1 MSAIA
6 PTPRVLT
13 LSAPGSDEDAA
24 RAELWGLLALLFIAA
39 PDAATLRL
47 LAALPPHEAAPSAA
61 LSAASNRLRQAA
73 AAAGADDV
81 RDEFE
86 ALFGGPGRPA
96 VYVYG
101 SFYLAGAL
109 HDKPLAA
116 LRGDLQRI
124 GLSRRID
131 LGESEDHFAMLAETM
146 RYLIAGN
153 DPAVCTLARQR
164 DMFERHIQ
172 PWAAAMCDAIDGDR
186 QARFYRA
193 VAAFTREFIQV
204 EQLGFDLLD

>member
-1 MSAIA
+1 MSTTA
-6 PTPRVLT
+6 PTRLALAT
-13 LSAPGSDEDAA
+13 PGSDEDAA
-24 RAELWGLLALLFIAA
+24 RAELWGLLALLFIAPPGA
-39 PDAATLRL
+39 DTLRQ
-47 LAALPPHEAAPSAA
+47 LAALPPQVEAPSAA
-61 LSAASNRLRQAA
+61 LSAAWNRLRQAA
-73 AAAGADDV
+73 AQAHADDV

-124 GLSRRID
+124 GLARRID
-131 LGESEDHFAMLAETM
+131 LGESEDHVAVLAETM
-146 RYLIAGN
+146 RYLIAGD
-153 DPAVCTLARQR
+153 DPAVCTLTRQR
-164 DMFERHIQ
+164 DMFQRHIQ
-172 PWAAAMCDAIDGDR
+172 PWVAAMCDAIDGDR